1 MSKKIKLDKRPQ
13 LVAEADLN
21 NYTPENF
28 FNDFIKKRS
37 PIKLV
42 DSRQLLNINWDNFN
56 YDKLNEFLNYKLQ
69 LKVETKV
76 NNGFGNGNQ
85 RVKMKLSE
93 LMEHFN
99 NSNENYYLTTQYESD
114 DESYSDSE
122 GENTGV
128 ISEENLEVA
137 MGSALTR
144 SEKEEREKVDNH
156 EKEPSSEVLDDQ
168 SHEVLY
174 QRTQADR
181 QDQDFKCKVVKLDDH
196 HDGQEQLFDQHRTD
210 LKTNNSAGKPSV
222 SVLDSSDDEI
232 DAAEIDL
239 SNFQDDYQESDISDG
254 DGFGAQTYS
263 DLDSDDETGSF
274 DEVNF
279 RIKELFQPPLS
290 NLFDK
295 LPAQPPYFQNLI
307 PQQINLWM
315 GYNKAKFDKLQDVDL
330 NNIGKIIPGNG
341 TSSGLH
347 HDHSDNLYILLSGI
361 KRFTIV
367 SPKYAASLYTV
378 GNIQKVY
385 ANGVIDY
392 KIDDC
397 APDWQHINED
407 GSIKK
412 EGDFHV
418 VSEGS
423 KLIKHLDKNSSLSTL
438 DPPNF
443 SKVPP
448 ILLHL
453 DEIDDPNL
461 ASKLIDYSE
470 KNFPGFLE
478 LEKRQV
484 WLKPGEMLYLPAGW
498 FHEVTSFPNEVI
510 NDNSDNIHMA
520 LNYWFA
526 PPDGKNFANPY
537 KSNYWQD
544 DFCRTTRLMDEI
556 KSEKSLS

>member
-174 QRTQADR
+174 QRTQGDR

-196 HDGQEQLFDQHRTD
+196 RDGQEQLFNQHRTD

-222 SVLDSSDDEI
+222 SVCIL
-232 DAAEIDL
+232 A
-239 SNFQDDYQESDISDG
+239 FES
-254 DGFGAQTYS
+254 FGQSVA
-263 DLDSDDETGSF
+263 
-274 DEVNF
+274 
-279 RIKELFQPPLS
+279 
-290 NLFDK
+290 
-295 LPAQPPYFQNLI
+295 
-307 PQQINLWM
+307 
-315 GYNKAKFDKLQDVDL
+315 
-330 NNIGKIIPGNG
+330 
-341 TSSGLH
+341 
-347 HDHSDNLYILLSGI
+347 
-361 KRFTIV
+361 
-367 SPKYAASLYTV
+367 
-378 GNIQKVY
+378 
-385 ANGVIDY
+385 
-392 KIDDC
+392 
-397 APDWQHINED
+397 
-407 GSIKK
+407 
-412 EGDFHV
+412 
-418 VSEGS
+418 
-423 KLIKHLDKNSSLSTL
+423 
-438 DPPNF
+438 
-443 SKVPP
+443 
-448 ILLHL
+448 
-453 DEIDDPNL
+453 
-461 ASKLIDYSE
+461 
-470 KNFPGFLE
+470 
-478 LEKRQV
+478 
-484 WLKPGEMLYLPAGW
+484 
-498 FHEVTSFPNEVI
+498 
-510 NDNSDNIHMA
+510 
-520 LNYWFA
+520 
-526 PPDGKNFANPY
+526 
-537 KSNYWQD
+537 
-544 DFCRTTRLMDEI
+544 
-556 KSEKSLS
+556 